1 MPYYSKCQ
9 EYKNYGK
16 IMKVL
21 FFTHRPL
28 PSHLSQSGHFT
39 AGFGGEKSSSSDI
52 SESCS
57 DIKMVEEND
66 LELLE

>member
-1 MPYYSKCQ
+1 
-9 EYKNYGK
+9 
-16 IMKVL
+16 MKVL